1 MGSPGTRRAKRRH
14 MLGLRKAKEAAKN
27 AAEHVHGPGCGHQAE
42 PAVVEEPVVV
52 QAAEP
57 VVVEEVVVQAA
68 EPVVVEEVEA
78 PKEGLLKKAM
88 KRGHR
93 KKTEQK
99 SGE

>member
-1 MGSPGTRRAKRRH
+1 MASPGTRRAKRRH

-57 VVVEEVVVQAA
+57 VVVEEV
-68 EPVVVEEVEA
+68 EA

-88 KRGHR
+88 KRGRR